1 MTASVFEL
9 SVQDAVVWLR
19 EQPSESIDLLIT
31 DFAMPGM
38 TGAQLAE
45 EARRVIPNLPVLL
58 ATGYAELPDGS
69 GLALPRIGKPFT
81 QAQLAQEIAKL
92 AG

>member
-1 MTASVFEL
+1 
-9 SVQDAVVWLR
+9 
-19 EQPSESIDLLIT
+19 
-31 DFAMPGM
+31 MPGM
-38 TGAQLAE
+38 TGAQRAE

-58 ATGYAELPDGS
+58 ATGYAELPEGS
-69 GLALPRIGKPFT
+69 NMALPRIGKPFT